1 MSAILDQ
8 IIASLAYDPQRP
20 LLFNSTFFLFFFIA
34 VLLVYPLI
42 ADRSKLRV
50 WFLLLVSL
58 YFYFKTSG
66 LFVILLIATA
76 LINYLIGSA
85 IYKTKKRGGQRAWLM
100 MSVIWNLGTLGYFK
114 YTNFIIDTINQ
125 ISGSSLPLLDIF
137 LPVGISFFTFQTWSY
152 TLDIFYGKIK
162 PTESFRDFAFFVSF
176 FPQLVAGP
184 IVRAGYFIPQIH
196 KRVSLDRDTVARA
209 LILIFAGLIKKGVIA
224 DYLSINFVDR
234 VFDSPALFSGVEN
247 LIAIYAYALQIYCD
261 FSGYSDIAIG
271 IAALLGYDLPINFN
285 RPYKAAT
292 ITDFWRRWHISLS
305 TWLRDYIYIPL
316 GGNRKG
322 KSRQSMNLLATMLLG
337 GLWHGASWNF
347 VFWGGL
353 HGIGLLFDKIWLSF
367 EIANNRIVKVF
378 TTIITFHF
386 VCFSWLFFR
395 NRSLAD
401 GWIMIQ
407 RIIGS
412 FNFSILAHWL
422 AQYQIIAFL
431 IVLGYLMHWTPQSWK
446 GGMQNAIGKA
456 PVIVQSLVLALIIWL
471 LFQAS
476 SADVQPFI
484 YFQF

>member
-1 MSAILDQ
+1 MSALFEQLIS
-8 IIASLAYDPQRP
+8 SLAYDPQRP
-20 LLFNSTFFLFFFIA
+20 LLFNSTFFLFFFIV
-34 VLLVYPLI
+34 VLLVYPFV

-58 YFYFKTSG
+58 YFYYKTSG
-66 LFVILLIATA
+66 LFVILLIVTA

-85 IYKTKKRGGQRAWLM
+85 IYKTDKRGSKRAWLTL
-100 MSVIWNLGTLGYFK
+100 SIIWNLGTLGYYK

-125 ISGSSLPLLDIF
+125 ISGSSLPFMDIF

-152 TLDIFYGKIK
+152 TLDIFYGKIE

-196 KRVSLDRDTVARA
+196 KKVSLDKDTVARA

-234 VFDSPALFSGVEN
+234 VFGSPALFSGVEN
-247 LIAIYAYALQIYCD
+247 LIAVYAYALQIYCD

-271 IAALLGYDLPINFN
+271 IAALLGFDLPINFN
-285 RPYKAAT
+285 RPYKAAN

-322 KSRQSMNLLATMLLG
+322 KTRQGLNLLATMLLG

-353 HGIGLLFDKIWLSF
+353 HGIALLLDKIWLSF
-367 EIANNRIVKVF
+367 KIANNRIVKVF
-378 TTIITFHF
+378 TTIFTFHF
-386 VCFSWLFFR
+386 VAFSWIFFR
-395 NRSLAD
+395 SRSFAD
-401 GWIMIQ
+401 SWLMIQ
-407 RIIGS
+407 RIFGS
-412 FNFSILAHWL
+412 FNISILGQWL

-446 GGMQNAIGKA
+446 DGMQKAIGKA
-456 PVIVQSLVLALIIWL
+456 PIVLQSLMLALIIWL
-471 LFQAS
+471 LFQTS